1 MSTLVQFEPL
11 VDLTTSEFLKQI
23 SARYA
28 DRSNLEGVCDLGAWL
43 QYYAF
48 DVIGELTFSRRLGFL
63 DHGVDV
69 DGIIHDLEKL
79 LNYFASVYNY
89 SP

>member
-11 VDLTTSEFLKQI
+11 VDSTTTIFLNQL

-28 DRSNLEGVCDLGAWL
+28 NKVDPDEVCDLGAWL

-48 DVIGELTFSRRLGFL
+48 DVIGELTFSRRLGFV
-63 DHGVDV
+63 DRGVDV

-79 LNYFASVYNY
+79 LDYFASVCYC
-89 SP
+89 SF

>member
-1 MSTLVQFEPL
+1 MDST
-11 VDLTTSEFLKQI
+11 TTIFLNQL

-28 DRSNLEGVCDLGAWL
+28 NKVNPVEVCDLGAWL

-48 DVIGELTFSRRLGFL
+48 DVIGELTFSRRLGFV
-63 DHGVDV
+63 DRGVDV

-79 LNYFASVYNY
+79 LNYFASV
-89 SP
+89 